1 VILEVNVELVS
12 DLFMYVK
19 LLISFVLHI
28 DVYLGEIIRAYG
40 TWTYLILFL
49 IIFCETGLVVTP
61 FLPGDSLL
69 FAAGF
74 FAAQGDL
81 KPMMLFVLLSI
92 AAVCGDSLN
101 YWIGKLAGPKVFQRD
116 RTRFFKKEHLIRT
129 HRFFETYGGKT
140 IIIARF
146 IPIVR
151 TFAPF
156 VAGIGAMSY
165 PRFITYN
172 IVGGIVWIA
181 AFVLA
186 GFYFGNIP
194 MVKNNFSIVGITII
208 AISVL
213 PAFVE
218 VIRRRWSAGR
228 QRAIIGGQQIPESL
242 EQ

>member
-1 VILEVNVELVS
+1 VNVELAYELVT
-12 DLFMYVK
+12 YVK
-19 LLISFVLHI
+19 LLTSFVLHI
-28 DVYLGEIIRAYG
+28 DVYLGEIIRNYG

-74 FAAQGDL
+74 FAAQGHL
-81 KPMMLFVLLSI
+81 KPMVLFGLLSI
-92 AAVCGDSLN
+92 AAICGDSLN
-101 YWIGKLAGPKVFQRD
+101 YWIGNLVGPKVFQRD
-116 RTRFFKKEHLIRT
+116 RTRFFKKEHLVRT

-146 IPIVR
+146 IPIIR

-165 PRFITYN
+165 PQFITYN
-172 IVGGIVWIA
+172 IVGGIVWITT
-181 AFVLA
+181 FVLA

-194 MVKNNFSIVGITII
+194 LVKNNFSIVGMAII
-208 AISVL
+208 VISVL
-213 PAFVE
+213 PALVE
-218 VIRRRWSAGR
+218 MIRRYWSTGIQRTIKGGR
-228 QRAIIGGQQIPESL
+228 EIPKTL
-242 EQ
+242 E